1 MKRNHRTLALSILPL
16 ILLGLLLSACSS
28 GAANEANSQLT
39 ANAQYKVAIYMF
51 WGDGCPHC
59 AKAKPFLESLAENN
73 PQVEL
78 RFLEVWNNET
88 NQGYFKAMSAAFG
101 FEPQGVPTIFIG
113 EKHWVGY
120 GEGMN
125 EEITNAVN
133 ACLEN
138 GCPDRGVGVL
148 PPEIAPPVETTTDPT
163 PESPTDSGKVI
174 RVPLLGEIDLS
185 HQSLFVSTLL
195 IAFVDGVNP
204 CSIWVLMMLLS
215 ITLNSG
221 SRKRVIIIG
230 LVYLTVTA
238 LIYALFI
245 AGLFSIFTVI
255 NFGIWIRIAVA
266 LIATFFALI
275 NIKDYFWY
283 KEGVSFTISDK
294 NKTGI
299 ARQIYRLRNAELSTG
314 GLIAGAA
321 ALGAGVSLV
330 EFSCTAGFPV
340 LWTNLLTTQNVS
352 IGLFIALLLVYMIIY
367 QVDELAIF
375 FTAVFTLKASRLEEK
390 GGRILKLM
398 GGTLMLSLAMVML
411 INPNLINNMG
421 SALLIFGIALGVAL
435 LILLLHR
442 RILPA
447 LGIHIG
453 SEFKPK
459 KPNKRRE

>member
-1 MKRNHRTLALSILPL
+1 MKKRRIFALSIAL
-16 ILLGLLLSACSS
+16 LLGLSLLLTACSS
-28 GAANEANSQLT
+28 QSNANSVSNQT
-39 ANAQYKVAIYMF
+39 VSSNHPVVIYMF

-59 AKAKPFLESLAENN
+59 AKAKPFLEDLAKQY
-73 PQVEL
+73 PLVEL
-78 RFLEVWNNET
+78 RFFEVWYNET
-88 NQGYFKAMSAAFG
+88 NQGYFQKMSAAFG

-113 EKHWVGY
+113 DKHWIGY
-120 GEGMN
+120 AESLN
-125 EEITNAVN
+125 EEITNTVTT
-133 ACLEN
+133 CLTN

-148 PPEIAPPVETTTDPT
+148 PAEIAPPVETNATETPTTPA
-163 PESPTDSGKVI
+163 DSSKVI
-174 RVPLLGEIDLS
+174 DVPLLGAVDLS

-221 SRKRVIIIG
+221 SRKRVLIIG

-266 LIATFFALI
+266 LIATFFALV

-340 LWTNLLTTQNVS
+340 LWTNLLTTQNIS

-367 QVDELAIF
+367 QLDELVIF

-390 GGRILKLM
+390 GGRILKLI
-398 GGTLMLSLAMVML
+398 GGTLMLSLAIVML
-411 INPNLINNMG
+411 VNPNLINSMG
-421 SALLIFGIALGVAL
+421 SALLIFGAALGVAL

-442 RILPA
+442 RVLPA
-447 LGIHIG
+447 MGIRIG
-453 SEFKPK
+453 TEFQPK
-459 KPNKRRE
+459 NKSTKRH